1 MAYAALVSLLR
12 ELKIFLNH
20 YSSDLRDYKYCGCCF
35 FREAVKLEARLTNAA
50 NQGLDTFRRVNYTRN
65 ENDPSWNL
73 FGQELEELIQETDSI
88 LQEATQIK
96 RSSKPHSSS
105 GSFSS
110 RLAPKGKETI
120 VGFDSELIE
129 IKDRLCGEPSQL
141 QIIPIVGMGGIG
153 KTTLARYVYDDP
165 STFHHFDVHAWVTI
179 SQNYSKRTILSSV
192 MCSIDSC
199 NKGKYKDMGK
209 ESLVQHVH
217 RYLKKRRYLIVMDDM
232 WDTKVWDGVRRAFPD
247 DCNGSRIIITT
258 RSLDVASYVG
268 QPHMIQ
274 LMSEDQ
280 SWRLLKEVVFGQE
293 HCPPELEQIVIAG
306 VLSKLS
312 QTQESWEEIASNVSE
327 AVNTSDEQFSDILS
341 LSYMHL
347 PHHLRPC
354 FLYMGCFP
362 EDYEINVS
370 KLIRLW
376 AGEGFLISNE
386 AKDMEELGYE
396 YLEDLAKRSLV
407 LIENKSYN
415 GEIKA
420 VKIHDV
426 LRDLCL
432 RKCRDENF
440 LHVIAEFSG
449 RFPASIQNSHRLS
462 ICCNVWGCFRNMDRA
477 PIHTLLIFHHWAL
490 KYWINF
496 RLLRVLDAI
505 TYVPKMEGCTIPS
518 SFPVEICELIHL
530 RYLDVALD
538 PYEKD
543 GWTRVPESL
552 SKLQNLQTLVMRQSD
567 SYLPVAIWRMPQL
580 RHIVLVV
587 GELPDPS
594 AENCQETLP
603 LENLHTLSRIQNFT
617 CSKMILDMLQNLKKL
632 GISYSHHT
640 GWSQYE
646 LNNLIHLHKLE
657 KLNIYVPPYYGSKSD
672 VSGNLAFPVSLRKL
686 TLTGCRLP
694 WEDMRIIGSL
704 PNLEVL
710 KLKRGSC
717 HGTIW
722 ETTEG
727 EFCQLKVLLIE
738 NTDLH
743 QWITES
749 SHFPQL
755 ERLTLCECND
765 LEEIPTDIG
774 EIPTLQVI
782 EVDAWNLH
790 VVQSAKCIQEEQ
802 QSFGNDLQ
810 VRFTVWLDCSQS
822 SEESAGVGLSWR
834 SLGCGRNRNRRVGDC
849 RVYEKS
855 SRGEAQQ
862 IGLVRIFVDLRQ
874 DMVLAR
880 TNQR

>member
-1 MAYAALVSLLR
+1 MT
-12 ELKIFLNH
+12 
-20 YSSDLRDYKYCGCCF
+20 SS
-35 FREAVKLEARLTNAA
+35 
-50 NQGLDTFRRVNYTRN
+50 GLAGEEV
-65 ENDPSWNL
+65 EGGEDPRWNL
-73 FGQELEELIQETDSI
+73 FGQELEELIQEIDSI

-120 VGFDSELIE
+120 VGFDKELIE

-141 QIIPIVGMGGIG
+141 QKIPIVGMGGIG

-165 STFHHFDVHAWVTI
+165 STFHHFDVHAWVTV
-179 SQNYSKRTILSSV
+179 SQNYSAITILSSI
-192 MCSIDSC
+192 MCYIDPC
-199 NKGKYKDMGK
+199 NKGYYQVRGK
-209 ESLVQHVH
+209 ESLVEYVH
-217 RYLKKRRYLIVMDDM
+217 RYLKMRRYLIVMDDM
-232 WDTKVWDGVRRAFPD
+232 WDTDVWDDVRRAFPD

-268 QPHMIQ
+268 QPHRIQ

-293 HCPPELEQIVIAG
+293 LCPPELEQIGKLVAEKCRGLPLAIVVIAG

-327 AVNTSDEQFSDILS
+327 AVNRRDEQFSDILS

-362 EDYEINVS
+362 EDHEINAS

-376 AGEGFLISNE
+376 AGEGFLIPNE

-440 LHVIAEFSG
+440 LHVIDEFSG
-449 RFPASIQNSHRLS
+449 RFPARIQNSHRLS
-462 ICCNVWGCFRNMDRA
+462 ICCNVWACVPNMDRS
-477 PIHTLLIFHHWAL
+477 PIHTLLIFHHWAFT
-490 KYWINF
+490 YWINF
-496 RLLRVLDAI
+496 RLLRVLDAM
-505 TYVPKMEGCTIPS
+505 TYDPNIYEPV

-530 RYLDVALD
+530 RYLAVAFDPDVKAH
-538 PYEKD
+538 
-543 GWTRVPESL
+543 WIRVPESL
-552 SKLQNLQTLVMRQSD
+552 SKLQNLQTLFMRWSKA
-567 SYLPVAIWRMPQL
+567 YLPVAIWRMPQL
-580 RHIVLVV
+580 RHIMLRD
-587 GELPDPS
+587 GKLPDLS
-594 AENCQETLP
+594 AENYQETLP

-617 CSKMILDMLQNLKKL
+617 CSEMILDMLQNLKKL
-632 GISYSHHT
+632 GISYSQHDIEET

-657 KLNIYVPPYYGSKSD
+657 KLNIYVPPYYSSKSD
-672 VSGNLAFPVSLRKL
+672 VSENLAFPVSLRKL

-755 ERLTLCECND
+755 ERLTLYECND

-782 EVDAWNLH
+782 EVDVRNLH

-810 VRFTVWLDCSQS
+810 FRFGVVCVWLGCGHRSPRAELS
-822 SEESAGVGLSWR
+822 RAVSVGLSWR
-834 SLGCGRNRNRRVGDC
+834 SLGCGWNRGLEFACWIGD
-849 RVYEKS
+849 
-855 SRGEAQQ
+855 Q
-862 IGLVRIFVDLRQ
+862 FVSKDISISFF
-874 DMVLAR
+874 
-880 TNQR
+880 